1 MARILTT
8 AMQTAISAKEGY
20 ADVWLIEITTSAT
33 VLRWATNASNVSWT
47 YLWTGVGGIIEF
59 AAPSETSDPSGQS
72 MRMSLS
78 GVDQTIIAQ
87 VLTANVRGR
96 RCRLYWGQINLSTGL
111 IISDPVEA
119 FSGLMNSVWEISE
132 VPSDTSSRGTVTV
145 STTIVSEMARYL
157 FRRLLRTNTNSL
169 RLMQARGDITPGSAD
184 TFFQTLPDIVGKP
197 VYWGRVS
204 ASAGPAVGYIGPFYG
219 SED

>member
-1 MARILTT
+1 M
-8 AMQTAISAKEGY
+8 
-20 ADVWLIEITTSAT
+20 
-33 VLRWATNASNVSWT
+33 
-47 YLWTGVGGIIEF
+47 
-59 AAPSETSDPSGQS
+59 
-72 MRMSLS
+72 
-78 GVDQTIIAQ
+78 
-87 VLTANVRGR
+87 
-96 RCRLYWGQINLSTGL
+96 
-111 IISDPVEA
+111 
-119 FSGLMNSVWEISE
+119 
-132 VPSDTSSRGTVTV
+132 
-145 STTIVSEMARYL
+145 STTIVSERARYL

>member
-1 MARILTT
+1 MARILTP

-33 VLRWATNASNVSWT
+33 VLRWATTASSPSWN

-59 AAPSETSDPSGQS
+59 AAPPETSDPSGQS

-96 RCRLYWGQINLSTGL
+96 RCR
-111 IISDPVEA
+111 
-119 FSGLMNSVWEISE
+119 
-132 VPSDTSSRGTVTV
+132 
-145 STTIVSEMARYL
+145 
-157 FRRLLRTNTNSL
+157 
-169 RLMQARGDITPGSAD
+169 
-184 TFFQTLPDIVGKP
+184 
-197 VYWGRVS
+197 
-204 ASAGPAVGYIGPFYG
+204 
-219 SED
+219 